1 MKMTVLLFFTIVMK
15 AQKARPMNRNVYWT
29 TAFVNNHGVLK
40 RHFIKRYITFRA
52 PCSSCTVFHCPE

>member
-1 MKMTVLLFFTIVMK
+1 MK
-15 AQKARPMNRNVYWT
+15 AQKAHPMNRKVYWT